1 MDFNLWVFVTIFMLT
16 FALFLVLVGIFTTY
30 FGSGKSRKI
39 GAGLMIGGLV
49 LGILWVL
56 MTSTLYFDE
65 TMIDMGTNVYLEQVI
80 LDAIVT
86 IIAAGIGAGAA
97 LGIFLLSIMKS

>member
-56 MTSTLYFDE
+56 MTSTRVVFY
-65 TMIDMGTNVYLEQVI
+65 YL
-80 LDAIVT
+80 
-86 IIAAGIGAGAA
+86 
-97 LGIFLLSIMKS
+97 